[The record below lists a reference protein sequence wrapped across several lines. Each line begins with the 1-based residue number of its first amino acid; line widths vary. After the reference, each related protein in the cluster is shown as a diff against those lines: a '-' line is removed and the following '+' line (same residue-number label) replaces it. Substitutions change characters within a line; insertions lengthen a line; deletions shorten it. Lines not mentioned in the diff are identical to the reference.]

1 MLKTPLRL
9 VLIAIMLCLQ
19 ISISYSNSTSCPDD
33 YNEDLWTAAMCICE
47 PWPGDSW
54 GYVGYHYK
62 DEGSKRRIVIDWTNI
77 HNGSDLK
84 ESTIKELLNFLICRD
99 KGFLNSDG
107 VKEVAFYNQVECKI
121 DLSCKYKVVSMEEGV
136 HCDDPTID
144 PGIFNYNN
152 EYYVEYVKPKT
163 CGYKCCEKVYSYT
176 CIYNDLS
183 GEYDVTFNG
192 ITNNIITDC
201 ENSQTYY
208 DCKTG
213 LPKSCHADCP

>member
-1 MLKTPLRL
+1 MLKTPLRFF
-9 VLIAIMLCLQ
+9 LIAVMFCLQ
-19 ISISYSNSTSCPDD
+19 VSISYSQTSCPDD
-33 YNEDLWTAAMCICE
+33 YNENSWTAAMCIVE
-47 PWPGDSW
+47 PWPGVSW
-54 GYVGYHYK
+54 GYVGYHFK

-84 ESTIKELLNFLICRD
+84 ESTIKELLNFLMCRD
-99 KGFLNSDG
+99 EGFLNSDG
-107 VKEVAFYNQVECKI
+107 VKEVAFYNQVECKV
-121 DLSCKYKVVSMEEGV
+121 DLSCKYKVVSIGEGV
-136 HCDDPTID
+136 HCDDPLID

-152 EYYVEYVKPKT
+152 EYYTEYVRPKT

-192 ITNNIITDC
+192 ITNNVITDC
-201 ENSQTYY
+201 DNSQTYY